1 MCGEDLYHGHR
12 AAEGEDEFVLD
23 TPTVRRFVEGVR
35 ATIEETR
42 GPEEATEA
50 VRPAFARLLSDRTWL
65 PPEYRAP
72 APESGM
78 GGGIGQWPL
87 SRVGPL
93 ATKAS

>member
-65 PPEYRAP
+65 PPGRSSTKRPELRFRALLTELGTERLEFQR
-72 APESGM
+72 A
-78 GGGIGQWPL
+78 
-87 SRVGPL
+87 
-93 ATKAS
+93 